1 MVEVEVTDETPV
13 PEDMLF
19 APSEFGEEVKK
30 EKPQKTKKV
39 KVPKTEK
46 TGILSIF
53 WKNVEDAAIKIYD
66 KANQEEETK

>member
-1 MVEVEVTDETPV
+1 VTDET

-19 APSEFGEEVKK
+19 APSEFGEEVQP

-39 KVPKTEK
+39 KVAKPKTEK

-53 WKNVEDAAIKIYD
+53 WKNMGETAIKIYD
-66 KANQEEETK
+66 KANQEEIK

>member
-1 MVEVEVTDETPV
+1 MVEVEVTDET

-19 APSEFGEEVKK
+19 APSEFGEEVKPA

-39 KVPKTEK
+39 KVAKPKTEK

-53 WKNVEDAAIKIYD
+53 WKNVEGTALKIYD
-66 KANQEEETK
+66 KANQEETK